1 MGAGQLHLLFYF
13 LKLDS
18 GNKELVTEAVCFRV
32 VLLFLSVKVRYCQT
46 LSEEEEKELQVFS
59 AQRKK
64 EALGRGTIKLL
75 SRASMHAVCE
85 QVAPSRMSSDAHGSA
100 GGGKGQCQHR
110 RGP

>member
-1 MGAGQLHLLFYF
+1 MGSFLNWRFTGAGQLNLLFYF

-18 GNKELVTEAVCFRV
+18 GNKELVTDAVCFRV

-46 LSEEEEKELQVFS
+46 LSEEEKKELQVFS

-75 SRASMHAVCE
+75 SRAVMHAVCE
-85 QVAPSRMSSDAHGSA
+85 QVAGSRMNSDVRGSA
-100 GGGKGQCQHR
+100 
-110 RGP
+110 RG